1 MKTVIFPWKVVE
13 ICLSKFVWTMIQYG
27 HVSFNLLM
35 KWHCCYSK
43 SIFFLPLNW
52 NKGLLHVL
60 MMDAPSNQEI
70 MVKKII
76 RTCLRNLE
84 SKNNVK
90 RKENWFS
97 IMVALQIILEFKDIV
112 AIIIPF
118 FWGIPSSG
126 FDLSQLVTINL
137 RNMLW

>member
-1 MKTVIFPWKVVE
+1 M
-13 ICLSKFVWTMIQYG
+13 
-27 HVSFNLLM
+27 
-35 KWHCCYSK
+35 
-43 SIFFLPLNW
+43 
-52 NKGLLHVL
+52 
-60 MMDAPSNQEI
+60 SNQEI
-70 MVKKII
+70 MVKII

-97 IMVALQIILEFKDIV
+97 IIIALQILEFKDIV

-126 FDLSQLVTINL
+126 YDLY
-137 RNMLW
+137 

>member
-1 MKTVIFPWKVVE
+1 MYF
-13 ICLSKFVWTMIQYG
+13 
-27 HVSFNLLM
+27 
-35 KWHCCYSK
+35 
-43 SIFFLPLNW
+43 
-52 NKGLLHVL
+52 
-60 MMDAPSNQEI
+60 MMDASSNQEI
-70 MVKKII
+70 MVKII
-76 RTCLRNLE
+76 GTCLRNLE

-112 AIIIPF
+112 AIMIPF

-126 FDLSQLVTINL
+126 YDLSELVTINL